1 MKILEPLYAYDS
13 SGRIKTW
20 EIQTL
25 DKLVKA
31 TVVVKSGLLNGKL
44 TSKSTDILSGKN
56 IGKANQTTPL
66 EQANSEAQSKW
77 AKKKKEGYK
86 SLSDLDMEFAGL
98 SDGRNNGP
106 IYNKIGDNSFQFY
119 GLEEILK
126 KYLPK
131 TNTDDNG
138 ALQPMKAQKYWK
150 DDAMTKARIPFPC
163 YIQPKINGVRCFAH
177 IKKVNE
183 VCYSVKLL
191 SKKGL
196 EYPILIDIRKE
207 LERLALINKAM
218 IPDEFYLDGE
228 LYIDNTILS
237 EITSAVRSLSLM
249 TQSVKFHCFDV
260 AIPSKMDMVQRD
272 RLTLVFNLISTYRKN
287 YISTKI
293 QFVETKRAFTQNDVD
308 ANFETYLQFG
318 YEGLIAR
325 APLATYK
332 FGQRPQTMTKLKK
345 RESKEFEI
353 VDVIDSDHNPDI
365 AIFVCRNDMTTETFK
380 VNPEGSVAQK
390 KQYYKDRLLLIGKW
404 LTVEFYER
412 TNTDLPFHAVGITIR
427 DYE

>member
-1 MKILEPLYAYDS
+1 MKLEPLYAYDS

-20 EIQTL
+20 EVGTL
-25 DKLVKA
+25 DKLTKA
-31 TVVVKSGLLNGKL
+31 TIVVKSGLLNGKM

-56 IGKANQTTPL
+56 IGKANQTTVQ
-66 EQANSEAQSKW
+66 EQANNEAQSKW
-77 AKKKKEGYK
+77 EKKRKEGYK
-86 SLSDLDMEFAGL
+86 SLSEL
-98 SDGRNNGP
+98 NGFSVNG
-106 IYNKIGDNSFQFY
+106 NKN
-119 GLEEILK
+119 EIENFDSKIVYTIESYLK

-138 ALQPMKAQKYWK
+138 NMIPMKAQQYWK
-150 DDAMTKARIPFPC
+150 DDAKTKPRIPFPC

-177 IKKVNE
+177 IKRYQDNQIA
-183 VCYSVKLL
+183 VKLL

-196 EYPILIDIRKE
+196 EYPILVDIISE
-207 LERLALINKAM
+207 LTKLAWISRDIL
-218 IPDEFYLDGE
+218 PDEFYLDGE
-228 LYIDNTILS
+228 LYIPNTILS

-249 TQSVKFHCFDV
+249 TQSVRFYCFDV
-260 AIPSKMDMVQRD
+260 AIPCNMDMVQRD
-272 RLTLVFNLISTYRKN
+272 RLTLVFNLFKAYRANCNSNKIS
-287 YISTKI
+287 
-293 QFVETKRAFTQNDVD
+293 FVETKRAFTQHDVD
-308 ANFETYLQFG
+308 SSFETYLQFG

-332 FGQRPQTMTKLKK
+332 FGQRPQTMTKLKR

-353 VDVIDSDHNPDI
+353 IDVIDSDHNPDV

-390 KQYYKDRLLLIGKW
+390 KQYYKDRLQLIGKW

-412 TNTDLPFHAVGITIR
+412 TNTDLPFHAVGIAIR